1 MIKLIPYLQTILLVF
16 SLSVGFAQDR
26 TITGSIK
33 SASDESPLP
42 GVNIIVKGTT
52 VGTISDFDGNFR
64 LTVPQ
69 GGSVLLFTYIGFKT
83 QEVEIGSKS
92 NFTISLAEDVE
103 ELSEIVVL
111 GYDTRDKDSFS
122 GSAVQVSTEVLQA
135 PLTTVDQALQGNVAG
150 LNLRASSGTPGAA
163 QDIRIRGI
171 SSLNAGNDPL
181 YVIDG
186 VPVVSGDL
194 SASSSTSSFNALASI
209 NPADIESI
217 TVLKDA
223 ASTAMYGARGTNGVI
238 VITTK
243 KGKSG
248 KATYSANF
256 EYGIVKQAT
265 DGIPLLNASQFME
278 VNQEAY
284 ANALAVDS
292 IQASAVP
299 DWDALW
305 DGETDTDW
313 KDIITNDHANYQNY
327 NISMTSGTEK
337 GNMYASLGYY
347 NSDSYVIAS
356 SLKRISGKLSV
367 SRQLSDKINL
377 SSTFT
382 GSNTTQKGYLEG
394 SGYYSSPI
402 YQSYNLLPIESP
414 YNEDGSYNTDLTKMN
429 NPLAQAE
436 WDRDQLS
443 MTRLLNNTSLSVDIL
458 QNLNFT
464 SKLGVDFAYN
474 EEQHY
479 DSRYEGD
486 GETANAQESEYT
498 TRNLN
503 YVWQNMLSYNFDVN
517 SDNKLSFKLIHEGQ
531 KNKKYLLYGYGY
543 DYAVD
548 GLYTLTNAATTE
560 ASSKKED
567 WAQESVTFLVNYGF
581 KDFLFLDGTIRTE
594 GSSKFANDYRWGTFG
609 SLGASL
615 VFSNLMDLDWLNL
628 AKLRVS
634 FGKTG
639 NSDIDLNQYQSTLSY
654 DKAYNGASG
663 TYISQMGN
671 TDLTWEK
678 SNVFDI
684 GIDFEIVNRV
694 SGTIEYFNRETY
706 DMLLDVPLS
715 FTTGFDEQTFNV
727 GRMVNDGIE
736 VSLNVDVIQ
745 TKNLS
750 WSLGGNLSYIR
761 NEVKSLTDDA
771 GQLLESGTD
780 QRLEEGKE
788 AYTWYMPKWAGV
800 DSETGS
806 PLWYVND
813 ESEETTTDYNSAEY
827 VYHGG
832 RMPNL
837 YGGINTNLNYK
848 GIYFSA
854 NLFYSFG
861 NQIYD
866 SYSKYLY
873 TDGNYGIGR
882 NNYAM
887 VYYDRWQQSGD
898 TAKNPKLF
906 YGRDDNSYSQS
917 SRFLYDGSYLRLRN
931 VTIGYNIPDKIT
943 NHIKVSNVNIYLRG
957 SNLWTYTYDDDLE
970 FDPEVDSDGYFDPTT
985 PPLKTYTMGL
995 KFNF

>member
-33 SASDESPLP
+33 SATDESPLP

-52 VGTISDFDGNFR
+52 VGTISDLDGNFR

-69 GGSVLLFTYIGFKT
+69 SGSVLLFTYIGFKT

-111 GYDTRDKDSFS
+111 GYDTRDKNEFS
-122 GSAVQVSTEVLQA
+122 GSAVSVSSELLQA

-186 VPVVSGDL
+186 VPVVSGDM
-194 SASSSTSSFNALASI
+194 SSSSSTSSLNALASI

-243 KGKSG
+243 KGKNG
-248 KATYSANF
+248 KASFSANV
-256 EYGIVKQAT
+256 EYGVVKQAT
-265 DGIPLLNASQFME
+265 DGVPRLNAAQFME

-284 ANALAVDS
+284 ANAVADGVIS
-292 IQASAVP
+292 ESAVP
-299 DWDALW
+299 DWDAMW

-313 KDIITNDHANYQNY
+313 NDVITNDNANFQNY
-327 NISMTSGTEK
+327 NVSMTTGNDK
-337 GNMYASLGYY
+337 GNTYASIGYY

-356 SLKRISGKLSV
+356 SLKRITGKLNM
-367 SRQLSDKINL
+367 SRQLTDKINI
-377 SSTFT
+377 SNSIT
-382 GSNTTQKGYLEG
+382 GSNVTQKGFLEG

-402 YQSYNLLPIESP
+402 YQSLNLLPIESP
-414 YNEDGSYNTDLTKMN
+414 YNEDGSYNLDLTKVN

-436 WDRDQLS
+436 WDRDMVNS
-443 MTRLLNNTSLSVDIL
+443 TRLINNTSLSFDIL
-458 QNLNFT
+458 DNLNFT
-464 SKLGVDFAYN
+464 SKLGMDFIYN

-479 DSRYEGD
+479 DNRYEGD
-486 GETANAQESEYT
+486 GVTANATESEYT
-498 TRNLN
+498 RRNFN
-503 YVWQNMLSYNFDVN
+503 YVWQNMLSYNWELN
-517 SDNKLSFKLIHEGQ
+517 SDNKFDFKLIHEAQ
-531 KNKKYLLYGYGY
+531 KNKKYQLYGYGY
-543 DYAVD
+543 DFAAD
-548 GLYTLTNAATTE
+548 NLYTIENAGSTE
-560 ASSKKED
+560 SSSYKND
-567 WAQESVTFLVNYGF
+567 WSQESITFLVNYGF

-594 GSSKFANDYRWGTFG
+594 GSSKFANGYRWGTFG
-609 SLGASL
+609 SLGASF
-615 VFSNLMDLDWLNL
+615 VFSKLMSASWLDLG
-628 AKLRVS
+628 KLRAS
-634 FGKTG
+634 YGLTG
-639 NSDIDLNQYQSTLSY
+639 NSDIDINEYQSTLSY
-654 DKAYNGASG
+654 SNNYSGSGG

-678 SNVFDI
+678 SKVFDI
-684 GIDFEIVNRV
+684 GIDFQVFGRV
-694 SGTIEYFNRETY
+694 SGTVEYFNRQTY

-715 FTTGFDEQTFNV
+715 YTTGFDEQKYNV
-727 GRMVNDGIE
+727 GEMTNDGVE
-736 VSLNVDVIQ
+736 VTLNVDVIQ
-745 TKNLS
+745 TKNLT

-761 NEVKSLTDDA
+761 NKINSLTDDA
-771 GQLLESGTD
+771 GQLLESGTT

-800 DSETGS
+800 DPETGS

-813 ESEETTTDYNSAEY
+813 ESSETTTDYNSAEY

-837 YGGINTNLNYK
+837 YGGLNTNLNFK

-866 SYSKYLY
+866 SYAKYLY
-873 TDGNYGIGR
+873 TDGYYGAGR
-882 NNYAM
+882 NQYAM
-887 VYYDRWQQSGD
+887 VYDRWQEPGD
-898 TAKNPKLF
+898 VTDTPRLL
-906 YGRDDNSYSQS
+906 YGRSDNSNATS
-917 SRFLYDGSYLRLRN
+917 SRYLYDGDYLRLRN
-931 VTIGYNIPDKIT
+931 VTLGYTIPDRITSKVKI
-943 NHIKVSNVNIYLRG
+943 SNVNIYLRG
-957 SNLWTYTYDDDLE
+957 SNLWTHTFDDDLK
-970 FDPEVDSDGYFDPTT
+970 FDPEVDSDGYNDPTT
-985 PPLKTYTMGL
+985 PPLSTYTMGL